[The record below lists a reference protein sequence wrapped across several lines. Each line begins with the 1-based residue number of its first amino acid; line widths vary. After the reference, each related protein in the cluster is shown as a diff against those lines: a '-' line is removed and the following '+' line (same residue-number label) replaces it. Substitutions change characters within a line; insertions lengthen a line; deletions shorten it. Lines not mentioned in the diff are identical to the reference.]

1 VEFLLSGI
9 LKLCLAM
16 MKKSKGSPLLKT
28 RTITM
33 LALAALLTI
42 SVLNNNSF
50 STIVSA
56 FACGNHKN
64 CEEHT
69 GGGSNQI
76 PTVVTVPLEGMSL
89 DEAQFL
95 LLSDTTPVR
104 VGAAHIA
111 INVPCNDGGVSDI
124 AVVAGV
130 APDLQIVPLDFV
142 QELSFSVDN
151 CLFHG
156 DIPNNSDE
164 VTDIAIVNIADAHT
178 INFNSGNFATLSI
191 SEVSN

>member
-1 VEFLLSGI
+1 
-9 LKLCLAM
+9 M

-56 FACGNHKN
+56 FACKNHQN

-76 PTVVTVPLEGMSL
+76 PTVVTTPLEGLSL
-89 DEAQFL
+89 NEAQFL

-111 INVPCNDGGVSDI
+111 INVPCTDEGDSSI

-130 APDLQIVPLDFV
+130 APDLQIVELEFV
-142 QELSFSVDN
+142 QELSFSQGN
-151 CLFHG
+151 CLFHA

-164 VTDIAIVNIADAHT
+164 VTDIAI
-178 INFNSGNFATLSI
+178 INLGDGDEMTGDQVTFNSGNFATLAITEVI
-191 SEVSN
+191 S

>member
-1 VEFLLSGI
+1 
-9 LKLCLAM
+9 M
-16 MKKSKGSPLLKT
+16 MKKSKGSPLLKA

-33 LALAALLTI
+33 LALAAVLTI

-56 FACGNHKN
+56 FACEDHPN
-64 CEEHT
+64 CEKHT
-69 GGGSNQI
+69 SRGSNQI

-111 INVPCNDGGVSDI
+111 INVPCNAEGDSDI

-130 APDLQIVPLDFV
+130 APNLQIVPLDFV
-142 QELSFSVDN
+142 QDLSFSVDN
-151 CLFHG
+151 CMFHG

-164 VTDIAIVNIADAHT
+164 VTDIAIVNIAEAHT